1 MDMEK
6 KRWEYLDAMR
16 GLAILLVVVGHLMIR
31 FGISGYGNVLWT
43 IIISVHLPIFFFIS
57 GYLGSKSLNFEQLGG
72 KCSQLILPGF
82 LFFVLYFLSFG
93 GNPMS
98 FLKYGFQEYW
108 FTFVLF
114 EMFLIY
120 FICDKVFRRYKYVL
134 MIGLSLV
141 GVAYLSMPSLRGARI
156 DTVLCLENLAK
167 YFQFFTLGM
176 LCKEYS
182 GKLLQWLQKDWVK
195 GGLLMG
201 YAASLWL
208 CFNGNFEQQFSL
220 AYKLNHDLAL
230 RYIGVF
236 VIFSFFIHKAEF
248 FQSGNVLGK
257 SLTFVGKR
265 TLDIYLIHYFLL
277 PTGILLPECLK
288 SNSVWYVQLLILLLS
303 SVVIIAGSLMIS
315 ELIRLSPTL
324 SGLLLGTRNRKKPS
338 SK

>member
-1 MDMEK
+1 MGK
-6 KRWEYLDAMR
+6 KRLEYLDAMR
-16 GLAILLVVVGHLMIR
+16 GLAILLVVAGHLMIR
-31 FGISGYGNVLWT
+31 FGISGYENVLWT
-43 IIISVHLPIFFFIS
+43 IIISVHLPVFFFIS
-57 GYLGSKSLNFEQLGG
+57 GYLGGKSLNLKSLGD
-72 KCSQLILPGF
+72 KCAQLIFPGF
-82 LFFVLYFLSFG
+82 LFFVLFSFSRG

-98 FLKYGFQEYW
+98 FLKWGFQEYW

-134 MIGLSLV
+134 MVGLSLV
-141 GVAYLSMPSLRGARI
+141 GVAYLSIPSLRGGRI
-156 DTVLCLENLAK
+156 DTILCLENLAK

-182 GKLLQWLQKDWVK
+182 GKVLQWLQKDWVK

-236 VIFSFFIHKAEF
+236 VIFSCFIHNAEF
-248 FQSGNVLGK
+248 FQSANVLGK

-277 PTGILLPECLK
+277 PAGVLLPECLK
-288 SNSVWYVQLLILLLS
+288 SNTMWYVQLLIFLFS
-303 SVVIIAGSLMIS
+303 SIAVIVGCLMIS
-315 ELIRLSPTL
+315 ELIRMSPTL
-324 SGLLLGTRNRKKPS
+324 SSLLLGTRNRKNPS